1 MEITGRIGEIAWY
14 RQGTGPPRV
23 LFLHGFS
30 DSAACWDPIIAQ
42 LRGRW
47 PSLAL
52 DARGHG
58 QSGLPDESATPA
70 AHAEDA
76 ARVLDEVAA
85 APVVVVGHSMG
96 AGTAAELARRRPEL
110 VRALVLEDPMLP
122 RSDRWVPR
130 TPGPMSDS
138 LRQLRAVSLADR
150 IARARME
157 NPNWPDDELAPWAV
171 SKAQLDERF
180 TKLRAA
186 GDDPL
191 TVLSALRCPVL
202 LIHGDADK
210 GSIVDP
216 DAATALLE
224 RATTP
229 VRVVHIDG
237 VGHSVRREARAR
249 FLAELTEFLER
260 FG

>member
-1 MEITGRIGEIAWY
+1 MELTGRTGDIAWY
-14 RQGTGPPRV
+14 RHGRGRPQV

-30 DSAACWDPIIAQ
+30 DSAACWDPIVAAVQ
-42 LRGRW
+42 DRW

-58 QSGLPDESATPA
+58 QSGLPDEPATPA
-70 AHAEDA
+70 AHADDA
-76 ARVLDEVAA
+76 ARVLDDIGAG
-85 APVVVVGHSMG
+85 PVVVVGHSMG
-96 AGTAAELARRRPEL
+96 AATAAELARRHPEL
-110 VRALVLEDPMLP
+110 VRALALEDPMLP
-122 RSDRWVPR
+122 LPERRVTRASGPLSDW
-130 TPGPMSDS
+130 
-138 LRQLRAVSLADR
+138 LRQLRVLSLADR
-150 IARARME
+150 IARGRME

-180 TKLRAA
+180 TKLRSP

-191 TVLSALRCPVL
+191 RVLLAVRCPVL

-216 DAATALLE
+216 EAAATYLD

-249 FLAELTEFLER
+249 FLAELTEFLAR